1 MTGAGAR
8 ADARDGT
15 RGGPRADAE
24 VTDVAVIGAGAAGL
38 SLVRHLGDAPG
49 DGPSVALLEPPPGP
63 LRPGP
68 RTWCFWEDGPGGLD
82 GTVHA
87 SWDRLRVYQP
97 DGTRLTAEVAPLRYK
112 MIRSADFE
120 AAVGR
125 TLRTRPRI
133 TRLTGTVTDVH
144 DDGPSGAEVA
154 YTTERGAARRLRA
167 RWVFDSRPPG
177 RLPPARSTLL
187 QHFRGWFVRLRDEA
201 FDPSA
206 AVLMDLRTPQP
217 RRGLSFGYVLPF
229 SAREAL
235 VEYTEFSPRVRE
247 VADYE
252 RELRRY
258 TGQVLGLGELE
269 VTAAEQGVIPMTDAV
284 FPVRG
289 GASVF
294 RIGGAGGATR
304 PSTGYTFAPIQRQVR
319 AVADALRT
327 GRTPEPPPVH
337 SARARAMDAVL
348 LRALSTGRLDGAEFF
363 GRLFRR
369 NPARRLLRF
378 LDGRSG
384 PLEELRV
391 GLTTPVPAML
401 LSALEVP
408 LLPRRAPAPS
418 RPAPNAPTGAADA
431 PPA

>member
-1 MTGAGAR
+1 VTE
-8 ADARDGT
+8 AD
-15 RGGPRADAE
+15 
-24 VTDVAVIGAGAAGL
+24 VVVIGAGAAGL
-38 SLVRHLGDAPG
+38 SLARHLAGTPSPG
-49 DGPSVALLEPPPGP
+49 HGTGAGPGPTALSAAVVEAPPGP

-68 RTWCFWEDGPGGLD
+68 RTWCFWEDGPGELD
-82 GTVHA
+82 ETVYA
-87 SWDRLRVYQP
+87 SWDRLTVYQP
-97 DGTRLTAEVAPLRYK
+97 DGTRLTAQVAPLRYK

-120 AAVGR
+120 AAVDR
-125 TLRTRPRI
+125 TLGAHPRI
-133 TRLTGTVTDVH
+133 TRLTGTVTGVR
-144 DDGPSGAEVA
+144 DGPSGADVA
-154 YTTERGAARRLRA
+154 YTTEQGAARRLRA

-187 QHFRGWFVRLRDEA
+187 QHFRGWFVRLRDDA
-201 FDPSA
+201 FDPGA

-217 RRGLSFGYVLPF
+217 RQGLSFGYVLPF

-252 RELRRY
+252 RELHRY
-258 TGQVLGLGELE
+258 TRQVLGLGPLE

-284 FPVRG
+284 FPVRA

-337 SARARAMDAVL
+337 AARARAMDAVL

-369 NPARRLLRF
+369 NPAPRLLRF
-378 LDGRSG
+378 LDGRAG

-391 GLTTPVPAML
+391 GLTTPVTAML

-408 LLPRRAPAPS
+408 LLPRRTPALPH
-418 RPAPNAPTGAADA
+418 PARNAPTGAADA
-431 PPA
+431 SPA

>member
-1 MTGAGAR
+1 MT
-8 ADARDGT
+8 
-15 RGGPRADAE
+15 E
-24 VTDVAVIGAGAAGL
+24 TDVLVIGAGAAGL
-38 SLVRHLGDAPG
+38 SLARHLA
-49 DGPSVALLEPPPGP
+49 DGPTALTATVVEAPPGP

-68 RTWCFWEDGPGGLD
+68 RTWCFWEDGPGELD
-82 GTVHA
+82 TMVYA
-87 SWDRLRVYQP
+87 SWDRLSVHQP
-97 DGTRLTAEVAPLRYK
+97 DGTRLTAHVAPLRYK
-112 MIRSADFE
+112 MIRSTDFE

-125 TLRTRPRI
+125 TLAAHPRI
-133 TRLTGTVTDVH
+133 TRLTGTVTDVR
-144 DDGPSGAEVA
+144 DGPSGARVVHA
-154 YTTERGAARRLRA
+154 TEQGEERRLHA

-187 QHFRGWFVRLRDEA
+187 QHFRGWFVRLRDDT
-201 FDPSA
+201 FDPRA

-235 VEYTEFSPRVRE
+235 VEYTEFSSHVRE

-252 RELRRY
+252 RELHRY
-258 TGQVLGLGELE
+258 TRHVLGLGPLE
-269 VTAAEQGVIPMTDAV
+269 VTAAEQGVIPMSDAV
-284 FPVRG
+284 FPVRA

-319 AVADALRT
+319 AVADALRA

-337 SARARAMDAVL
+337 GARARAMDAVL

-369 NPARRLLRF
+369 NPAPRLLRF
-378 LDGRSG
+378 LDGRTG

-408 LLPRRAPAPS
+408 LLPRRVPAALPHP
-418 RPAPNAPTGAADA
+418 PARDVPTGAADA
-431 PPA
+431 SSA